1 MKPKQFTKEDI
12 EHGIGLEYFISTKT
26 DIYNGEILGVN
37 NEFVTLEY
45 FNTVKDSTREIDI
58 PLKDILWIKEDL

>member
-26 DIYNGEILGVN
+26 DIYNGEILAVN
-37 NEFVTLEY
+37 DEFVTVEY
-45 FNTVKDSTREIDI
+45 FNTIKDSTREIDI
-58 PLKDILWIKEDL
+58 PLKDILWLKEDL